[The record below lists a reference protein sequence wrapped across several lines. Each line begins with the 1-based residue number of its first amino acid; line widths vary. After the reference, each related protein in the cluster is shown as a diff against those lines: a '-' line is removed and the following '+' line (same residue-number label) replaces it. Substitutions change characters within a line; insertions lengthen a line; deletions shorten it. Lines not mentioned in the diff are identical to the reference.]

1 MLPPSHICSSLEP
14 ILTSDHVHEEVPF
27 LSTKIRVPD
36 PLPRVGM
43 KEAVVRVPVVIPSAN
58 RFVGNA
64 LLFILSKNVLPVVTA
79 AAVRP

>member
-1 MLPPSHICSSLEP
+1 M
-14 ILTSDHVHEEVPF
+14 
-27 LSTKIRVPD
+27 STKIRVPD

>member
-1 MLPPSHICSSLEP
+1 M
-14 ILTSDHVHEEVPF
+14 
-27 LSTKIRVPD
+27 STKIRVPD

-43 KEAVVRVPVVIPSAN
+43 KEAVVRVPVGIPSAN